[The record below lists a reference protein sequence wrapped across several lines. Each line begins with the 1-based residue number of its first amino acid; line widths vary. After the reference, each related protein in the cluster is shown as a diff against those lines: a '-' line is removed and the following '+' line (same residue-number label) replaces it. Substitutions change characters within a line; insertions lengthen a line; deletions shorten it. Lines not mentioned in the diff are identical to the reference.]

1 MDSLTFTI
9 KLKDLDACDGDFDQV
24 VEAIQNFLNI
34 LHCASPDY
42 YLAGDVLQKQ
52 LDEQVERHKEEVKN
66 SVDPKEQM
74 QKYLDTV
81 CPVSTDSEVAS
92 TGFWQC
98 YSGLRNNIGEAMGPV
113 SYAAF
118 RLAKYIEEQD
128 LPAYKKEHDAGT
140 KWVWDFVKYY
150 EDNWKFD

>member
-9 KLKDLDACDGDFDQV
+9 SLKDLDVCSDDFDEV
-24 VEAIQNFLNI
+24 VNDIQAFINI
-34 LHCASPDY
+34 LHRASPDY
-42 YLAGDVLQKQ
+42 YLAGDILQKQ
-52 LDEQVERHKEEVKN
+52 LDEQVKKHKEET
-66 SVDPKEQM
+66 DPREQM

-81 CPVSTDSEVAS
+81 CPVKVNGEVAS
-92 TGFWQC
+92 TGFWER
-98 YSGLRNNIGEAMGPV
+98 YNTLRSCIGEAMGPV

-118 RLAKYIEEQD
+118 ILARYIEGQN

-150 EDNWKFD
+150 EDHWEF